1 VRLRVAAAL
10 LAVYVIW
17 GSTYLGIAVGI
28 RTLPPFT
35 MLAVRFLIAGALLYA
50 WVAYRGA
57 ARPSLR
63 HWIAA
68 VLSGGGLLLIG
79 NGGVAWAETRV
90 DSGVVALVVAV
101 VPLWLALHDR
111 QRLWWRAVV
120 GLALG
125 FGGVALLVGPGVGSF
140 SWPALVVVFTSFGWA
155 AASLYSRGAPQPAP
169 LLFAAM
175 QMLAGGVLLL
185 TAAALRG
192 ELGHL
197 QRPTLASVEALA
209 YLIVVGSLVGFTA
222 YTWLL
227 RNARMSLI
235 GTYAFVNPVVAV
247 LLGWAFNHEL
257 LSVRTVVAGA
267 VIVAGVALIVL
278 APAYP
283 DRRRSAQAAVPV
295 RAQ

>member
-10 LAVYVIW
+10 AAVYVIW

-28 RTLPPFT
+28 RTMPPFSL
-35 MLAVRFLIAGALLYA
+35 LAVRFLIAGTLLYA
-50 WVAYRGA
+50 WASFRGA
-57 ARPSLR
+57 ARPTRR
-63 HWIAA
+63 HWLAA
-68 VLSGGGLLLIG
+68 TLSGGGLLLLG
-79 NGGVAWAETRV
+79 NGGVAWAETRI

-101 VPLWLALHDR
+101 VPLWLALLDR
-111 QRLWWRAVV
+111 QRLSWRALV

-125 FGGVALLVGPGVGSF
+125 FGGVALLVGVGSF
-140 SWPALVVVFTSFGWA
+140 SWPALVVVFTSLGWA
-155 AASLYSRGAPQPAP
+155 AATLHSRSAPQPAP

-185 TAAALRG
+185 ATAAVRG

-197 QRPTLASVEALA
+197 QAPTISLVEALS
-209 YLIVVGSLVGFTA
+209 YLIVIGSLIGFTA
-222 YTWLL
+222 YSWLL
-227 RNARMSLI
+227 RHARMSLV

-247 LLGWAFNHEL
+247 LLGWGFNHET
-257 LSVRTVVAGA
+257 LSMRTVIAGA

-295 RAQ
+295 RAR